1 VNDFIPHYK
10 WLLRDPE
17 RFTRVASGIKLRD
30 YQRGV
35 LSAILDSV
43 LNERGLNF
51 VVVFPRQSG
60 KNELQA
66 QLETYL
72 LTLFSNL
79 PVEMVKVSPTLE
91 PQALNAM
98 RRLERTVKRNTLTQ
112 RIWAKESG
120 SIYRIGEARITFLS
134 GAPESNIVG
143 ATASALPGDRR
154 SPGCAVREV

>member
-1 VNDFIPHYK
+1 MPDYQEPDHKTPQENLLSEFIPHYK

-17 RFTRVASGIKLRD
+17 RFTRVASGIKLRN

-43 LNERGLNF
+43 LNDLGLNF
-51 VVVFPRQSG
+51 VIVFPRQSG

-79 PVEMVKVSPTLE
+79 PVEMVKVSPT
-91 PQALNAM
+91 
-98 RRLERTVKRNTLTQ
+98 
-112 RIWAKESG
+112 
-120 SIYRIGEARITFLS
+120 
-134 GAPESNIVG
+134 
-143 ATASALPGDRR
+143 DRK
-154 SPGCAVREV
+154 SVV